1 MTPSLFQNS
10 MGIAIGDEFF
20 FEKVHG
26 SMNAIG
32 SVQSSLTS
40 LSASTKLL

>member
-1 MTPSLFQNS
+1 MSPSLFQNS
-10 MGIAIGDEFF
+10 VGIDIGDEFH
-20 FEKVHG
+20 FEKVLG

-40 LSASTKLL
+40 LSA

>member
-1 MTPSLFQNS
+1 MSPSFFQNR
-10 MGIAIGDEFF
+10 MGIDIDEFH
-20 FEKVHG
+20 FEKIRG

-40 LSASTKLL
+40 LSV